1 MIARG
6 ASGRHSVVGRLGL
19 VACAGLGALAG
30 ATSTARLARADG
42 DDRAAAEALVVPM
55 QKAAPEPATIE
66 AIARAR
72 DALEQSTRLR
82 AAGDEA
88 HAKAADGLAREW
100 AETARDLARAAAAEK
115 LADERRRQAIQALA
129 QLERTRAL
137 VEDGIARLGR
147 LRAELESA
155 VARKAVEVH
164 DGDPKPMA
172 GTKGGASANLRG
184 APASGSPG
192 GSTP

>member
-1 MIARG
+1 VPFAW
-6 ASGRHSVVGRLGL
+6 
-19 VACAGLGALAG
+19 
-30 ATSTARLARADG
+30 ADG
-42 DDRAAAEALVVPM
+42 DDHATAEALVVPM
-55 QKAAPEPATIE
+55 QKSAPEPATVE
-66 AIARAR
+66 AVARAT
-72 DALEQSTRLR
+72 DALEQSARLR

-100 AETARDLARAAAAEK
+100 AETARDLALAAAAEK
-115 LADERRRQAIQALA
+115 QADERRRQAIQAQA

-155 VARKAVEVH
+155 VAKKAIEVH
-164 DGDPKPMA
+164 DGDAKPVAATKDRTSA
-172 GTKGGASANLRG
+172 GLRSAAGGRPS
-184 APASGSPG
+184 